1 MNPQSLYIESLKKLQ
16 NKIDL
21 EMDEAEDL
29 LQAIFEEQL
38 SEVQISSLLVALA
51 GKGEAISEI
60 AGFAKG
66 MRRYAVKLEHQQKRL
81 VDTAGTGG
89 DGSGTFNISTT
100 AAFVIAGAG
109 IPVAKHG
116 NRAIS
121 GRCGS
126 ADVLNHLGVRIDAPK
141 KVLEECLA
149 VCGIT
154 FLFAPMF
161 HPAMRIVGKVRREL
175 GIRTLF
181 NLLGPLANPAGARRQ
196 TIGVYSTDLTEVLAE
211 VLKHLDCEHAL
222 IFSGEDGLDEMSLT
236 GRTRVTELKDG
247 KIRTEFLQPESLGLM
262 RRPASELMGGD
273 IEQNGRIL
281 RDILE
286 MNCADAQR
294 DVVLLNAAA
303 GIYVS
308 GRVDSLQEGLTLA
321 RQSLEGGGALVKL
334 EKLVNFT
341 SQIQPQAV
349 SS

>member
-1 MNPQSLYIESLKKLQ
+1 MNSQSLYLDSLKKLQ
-16 NKIDL
+16 NKIHL
-21 EMDEAEDL
+21 EMDEAERL
-29 LQAIFEEQL
+29 LQAIFEEHF
-38 SEVQISSLLVALA
+38 SEVQIAALLVALA
-51 GKGEAISEI
+51 GKGESVSEI
-60 AGFAKG
+60 AGFARG
-66 MRRYAVKLEHQQKRL
+66 MRRYAIKLEHQQKQL

-126 ADVLNHLGVRIDAPK
+126 ADVLSQLGVRIDAPR

-161 HPAMRIVGKVRREL
+161 HPAMKIVGKVRREL
-175 GIRTLF
+175 GIRTVF
-181 NLLGPLANPAGARRQ
+181 NLLGPLLNPAGARRQ
-196 TIGVYSTDLTEVLAE
+196 IIGVYSTHLTEVLAE
-211 VLKHLDCEHAL
+211 VLTHLDCEHAL

-236 GRTRVTELKDG
+236 ARTRVTEIKDG
-247 KIRTEFLQPESLGLM
+247 TIRTEFLQPESLGLT

-281 RDILE
+281 RQILE
-286 MNCADAQR
+286 MKCANGKR

-308 GRVDSLQEGLTLA
+308 GRVDSLQESLALA
-321 RQSLEGGGALVKL
+321 RQSLESGRAL
-334 EKLVNFT
+334 EKLDQLAAFT
-341 SQIQPQAV
+341 SQAL
-349 SS
+349 